1 MPFVDDGHAMF
12 TTRAWT
18 YLAIAIVA
26 EVIATSA
33 LKAAA
38 GFSRPGPSAIVVV
51 GYGIAFYFLSLTL
64 QTIPVGVTY
73 AIWSGVG
80 IVLITLLAW
89 LIYGQ
94 TLDAAAILGLAL
106 ITAGVVVLNVYSR
119 TVAH

>member
-1 MPFVDDGHAMF
+1 MIS
-12 TTRAWT
+12 TRAWI
-18 YLAIAIVA
+18 YLGIAIVA

-51 GYGIAFYFLSLTL
+51 GYGISFYFLSLTL

-80 IVLITLLAW
+80 IVLITLVAW

-94 TLDAAAILGLAL
+94 ALDAAAILGLAL
-106 ITAGVVVLNVYSR
+106 ITAGVIVLNVFSR
-119 TVAH
+119 VVAH

>member
-1 MPFVDDGHAMF
+1 MIPA
-12 TTRAWT
+12 RAWI
-18 YLAIAIVA
+18 YLGIAIVA

-38 GFSRPGPSAIVVV
+38 GFTRPGPSAIVVV

-80 IVLITLLAW
+80 IVLITLVAW
-89 LIYGQ
+89 LMYGQ
-94 TLDAAAILGLAL
+94 ALDAAAVLGLAL
-106 ITAGVVVLNVYSR
+106 ITAGVIVLNVFSR
-119 TVAH
+119 VVTH